1 LETIIRWIRTVFIC
15 LITAISGT
23 ASILFGWWR
32 PAYYGISRFLWS
44 PGLLSVSNIW
54 VKKDF
59 QVNMKELPPC
69 IFYAN
74 HRSHFDIPVM
84 MYSLPRPLY
93 FMAKK
98 ELKSIPFLGWGM
110 TSIGMVFIDRK
121 DRASAVRS
129 MEKAGEQIK
138 KGKSIVTFPEG
149 TRSTTQDLLTF
160 KKGAFHLAKSQ
171 GIPLVPVAIS
181 GTDRILPKHGKLK
194 SGNVIITVG
203 KPITPEEMKEMS
215 IEEIRTGAKERLLVL
230 LDPIENEVGATN
242 L

>member
-1 LETIIRWIRTVFIC
+1 M
-15 LITAISGT
+15 
-23 ASILFGWWR
+23 
-32 PAYYGISRFLWS
+32 
-44 PGLLSVSNIW
+44 SNIW

-194 SGNVIITVG
+194 SGKVIITVG

-215 IEEIRTGAKERLLVL
+215 IEEIRTGAKERLLGL
-230 LDPIENEVGATN
+230 LDPIENGVGATN